1 MKEIESRVK
10 KFDFLSIKDWSEDER
25 PRERLMKYGAEALSD
40 AELIAI
46 IFGTGTLGKTAI
58 DISRQVLVEFGNL
71 LNLAKCD
78 FSEYKKV
85 NGIGNAKAVTLAAVF
100 ELSRRIEIPP
110 FSEKKIF
117 RSPEDIAA
125 YYIPRYRDNRIEVFK
140 ILLLNSS
147 NQIFREV
154 VISEGSLNLS
164 IVHPREVF
172 RLAIT
177 ESAASVMLMHNH
189 PSGNPEP
196 SPEDLKLTRQLVNAG
211 EILGI
216 KVIDHIIISGSS
228 FTSFVSKGLI

>member
-1 MKEIESRVK
+1 MKPKNIKTSNIN
-10 KFDFLSIKDWSEDER
+10 FLPIKDWKEDER

-46 IFGTGTLGKTAI
+46 IFGTGTLGQTAI
-58 DISRQVLVEFGNL
+58 DISRRILIQFDNL
-71 LNLAKCD
+71 ITLAKCD

-117 RSPEDIAA
+117 RSPEDIAT

-154 VISEGSLNLS
+154 VVSEGSLNLS

-196 SPEDLKLTRQLVNAG
+196 SNEDIRITKQLVSAG

-216 KVIDHIIISGSS
+216 KVIDHIIIAGSKY
-228 FTSFVSKGLI
+228 TSFLSKGLI

>member
-1 MKEIESRVK
+1 MKIADSQNK
-10 KFDFLSIKDWSEDER
+10 NYDFLSIKDWNEDER

-71 LNLAKCD
+71 LSLAKCD

-85 NGIGNAKAVTLAAVF
+85 NGIGNVKAVTLAAVF

-110 FSEKKIF
+110 FSEKRIF

-154 VISEGSLNLS
+154 VVSEGSLNLS

-172 RLAIT
+172 RIAIT
-177 ESAASVMLMHNH
+177 ENAAAVMLMHNH

-196 SPEDLKLTRQLVNAG
+196 STEDLKITRQLVNAG

-216 KVIDHIIISGSS
+216 KVLDHIIIAGNQY
-228 FTSFVSKGLI
+228 TSFLSKGLI